1 MPPWKPI
8 AAAAVIFVAGVVSGA
23 MGMQLYRSRAAQP
36 PPPRMSGGGPPSPWF
51 SQRMDF
57 MRRMGDRLGL
67 SEQQRER
74 INEILRESQQRSREL
89 WEPLA
94 PKFKEEMERTKKLI
108 DAELT
113 AEQREKAEIIHRE
126 RPGGPPGDRGPG
138 SGRWR
143 EGDGQRG
150 DGQRFRGRGPD
161 RGPDEVGPPPPGSE
175 RPPSSPPP
183 DRPPD
188 GPPPA
193 PPEGAGPPGAGPQ

>member
-1 MPPWKPI
+1 
-8 AAAAVIFVAGVVSGA
+8 
-23 MGMQLYRSRAAQP
+23 
-36 PPPRMSGGGPPSPWF
+36 
-51 SQRMDF
+51 MDF

-67 SEQQRER
+67 SEKQRER

-126 RPGGPPGDRGPG
+126 RPGGPPGERGPG
-138 SGRWR
+138 PGRWR
-143 EGDGQRG
+143 DGDGQRGDGQRG

-161 RGPDEVGPPPPGSE
+161 RAPNEPGPPPPG
-175 RPPSSPPP
+175 PPP
-183 DRPPD
+183 G
-188 GPPPA
+188 GPPPRPLKLKLDWLA
-193 PPEGAGPPGAGPQ
+193 VAMT